1 MSHVYADKSNM
12 KELRA
17 HVTETRPWG
26 TCEQF
31 TLNEPTTVK
40 IITVSAGKKL
50 SLQMHANRDEFWR
63 IIRGSGTVL
72 IGGKKRK
79 ARLGGEFY
87 IPRGTQHRAESSS
100 GRENLRFLEI
110 SFGLFDEND
119 ETRIEDDYGRV

>member
-1 MSHVYADKSNM
+1 MIK
-12 KELRA
+12 LRMQA
-17 HVTETRPWG
+17 NETRPWG
-26 TCEQF
+26 SFKRF

-119 ETRIEDDYGRV
+119 ETRIEDDYGRA